1 MDELNKKLSKNLE
14 ESQAMI
20 EKLITNLNDKSEI
33 NLDIDSLNEIVR
45 NLKSELVKLKDL
57 DSIEE
62 EQFKLTQI

>member
-1 MDELNKKLSKNLE
+1 MENDMNELKKKLSKNLE

-33 NLDIDSLNEIVR
+33 NLDTDSFNEIIHK
-45 NLKSELVKLKDL
+45 LKSELVKLKNL

-62 EQFKLTQI
+62 E

>member
-33 NLDIDSLNEIVR
+33 NLDTDSFNEIIHK
-45 NLKSELVKLKDL
+45 LKSELVKLKNL

-62 EQFKLTQI
+62 E

>member
-20 EKLITNLNDKSEI
+20 EKLIRNLNDKSEI
-33 NLDIDSLNEIVR
+33 NLDTDSLNEIIHK
-45 NLKSELVKLKDL
+45 LKSELVKLKNL

-62 EQFKLTQI
+62 E

>member
-1 MDELNKKLSKNLE
+1 MDELKKKLNKNLE

-33 NLDIDSLNEIVR
+33 NLDTNSLNEIIHK
-45 NLKSELVKLKDL
+45 LESELVKLKNL

-62 EQFKLTQI
+62 E

>member
-33 NLDIDSLNEIVR
+33 NLDTDSLNQIIHK
-45 NLKSELVKLKDL
+45 LKSELVKLKNL

-62 EQFKLTQI
+62 E

>member
-1 MDELNKKLSKNLE
+1 MNELKKKLSKNLE

-33 NLDIDSLNEIVR
+33 NLDTDSFNEIIHK
-45 NLKSELVKLKDL
+45 LKSELVKLKNL

-62 EQFKLTQI
+62 E

>member
-1 MDELNKKLSKNLE
+1 MNELKKKLSKNLE

-33 NLDIDSLNEIVR
+33 NLDTDSLNEIIHK
-45 NLKSELVKLKDL
+45 LKSELVKLKNL

-62 EQFKLTQI
+62 E

>member
-33 NLDIDSLNEIVR
+33 NLDIDSLNEIVS

-62 EQFKLTQI
+62 E

>member
-33 NLDIDSLNEIVR
+33 NLDTNSLNEIIHK
-45 NLKSELVKLKDL
+45 LESELVKLKNL

-62 EQFKLTQI
+62 E

>member
-62 EQFKLTQI
+62 E

>member
-1 MDELNKKLSKNLE
+1 
-14 ESQAMI
+14 MI

-62 EQFKLTQI
+62 E